1 MTPGYTVLDQP
12 PVLWHLGAHPAAPIT
27 LGAAKLV
34 TSLVDSKIRVK
45 MLMTLFLNCI
55 LSLNDL
61 LRIVSLVTVHQFE
74 GHHLKYP

>member
-34 TSLVDSKIRVK
+34 TSLVDSGVRESLYSNKISHI
-45 MLMTLFLNCI
+45 I
-55 LSLNDL
+55 LYSL
-61 LRIVSLVTVHQFE
+61 TE
-74 GHHLKYP
+74 